1 MSTCKNS
8 NYADAAFA
16 FYRYEPSQAGAIAFA
31 VLFAITTVLHV
42 LQMYR
47 TKTWYLTALIVGG
60 VCETFG
66 FGARAASASD
76 EPGCWGLGPY
86 IMQNVLILI
95 APAFMAASIYMI
107 LGRIVLLTKG
117 EKHSLIKLRW
127 LTKLFVTG
135 DVISLLMQ
143 STGTWHPTTTQS
155 PSLPRI
161 PFRSSQSTTANQR
174 CSGGG
179 MMAAGEKMAKTGENM
194 VIFGLFVQL
203 AFFGFFI
210 SVAAVFHRRMSN
222 APTPGTA
229 DPAVRWRQ
237 YLVTL
242 YVTSALIFIRS
253 VFRAAEYIE
262 GNHGVLMRS
271 EAYLY
276 FFDALLMLIVMCWM
290 NWFHPSEIGLL
301 LRGQIPTKNGFQ
313 LINMRM

>member
-16 FYRYEPSQAGAIAFA
+16 FYRYEPSQPGAIAFA

-60 VCETFG
+60 VCKLLTCVLSLIGETFG

-143 STGTWHPTTTQS
+143 STG
-155 PSLPRI
+155 
-161 PFRSSQSTTANQR
+161 
-174 CSGGG
+174 GG
-179 MMAAGEKMAKTGENM
+179 MMAAGEKMAKIGENM

-242 YVTSALIFIRS
+242 YVTGALIFIRS

-276 FFDALLMLIVMCWM
+276 VFDALLMLIVMCWM